1 MDTHEAIRAMM
12 EGSRISGR
20 ALSVAMGKHPNFV
33 SSTLTKGSVP
43 RVDTLARMADVMGYR
58 LVLEGRGERIPI
70 DPPAPEGGEG
80 R

>member
-1 MDTHEAIRAMM
+1 MM

-20 ALSVAMGKHPNFV
+20 ALSAAMGRHPNFV

-43 RVDTLARMADVMGYR
+43 RVDTLACMADVMGYR

-70 DPPAPEGGEG
+70 DPPAQESGEG